1 MSFVT
6 INFVYTIVYGVLI
19 PPSVL
24 VLLFW
29 VCFLLNRII
38 HFYSLYKKEVSNWKY
53 IPLEFDINVFNC
65 KVKLVICTFLLLLI
79 FTEGL
84 CIIFYCLGILAA
96 NYELHSFSESG
107 LTQFPL
113 DIELN
118 CSAYGLE
125 IWAFEIAYPLVA
137 FFTRLGDI
145 TMYFTC
151 ILMVALLKFIFIAY
165 QCKTNFKSVKVFLI
179 KASLFLPILLTISV
193 IPQTQ
198 VLSKIFTPL
207 FGVLLI
213 YLLFKHRRRF
223 YLILKWRC
231 DDAFILRDNSAYF
244 HHSLIRRNS
253 TISFNL
259 FILSYV
265 IFIISVTLDKLI
277 ALTEMLFTDESRYV
291 TAMFNW
297 NFNLA
302 FLSCEHQYIIYKTC
316 DILNLIQP
324 AILFVV
330 ALTYLLP
337 FYGITIWLCVS
348 YLYRQCKGVDS
359 RYIRFKGN
367 ADLFHP
373 LRS

>member
-1 MSFVT
+1 M
-6 INFVYTIVYGVLI
+6 VYHIGVDTTSLVYIIVYGVLI

-24 VLLFW
+24 VLFFW

-53 IPLEFDINVFNC
+53 DPLEFDINVFNF
-65 KVKLVICTFLLLLI
+65 KVKLVIYTFLLLLI

-84 CIIFYCLGILAA
+84 CVFFYSLGILAF
-96 NYELHSFSESG
+96 NLQSG
-107 LTQFPL
+107 LAQFPL
-113 DIELN
+113 DFELN
-118 CSAYGLE
+118 CSSNGWG
-125 IWAFEIAYPLVA
+125 IWQIEIAYPLVA
-137 FFTRLGDI
+137 FFICLGDV

-244 HHSLIRRNS
+244 HHSLIKRNS
-253 TISFNL
+253 TISFNF

-265 IFIISVTLDKLI
+265 TFIILLILDKLT
-277 ALTEMLFTDESRYV
+277 ALTEMLFTDKSRYV

-302 FLSCEHQYIIYKTC
+302 FLSCEHQYIIYWTYY
-316 DILNLIQP
+316 ILGTIQP

-330 ALTYLLP
+330 GLTYLLP

>member
-1 MSFVT
+1 MPMI
-6 INFVYTIVYGVLI
+6 INFKSSNLVYIIAYGVVI
-19 PPSVL
+19 PPSIL

-38 HFYSLYKKEVSNWKY
+38 HFYSLYKKEVSNWEYK
-53 IPLEFDINVFNC
+53 PLKFDIDVFNY
-65 KVKLVICTFLLLLI
+65 KVKLVIYTFLLLLI
-79 FTEGL
+79 FTEGF
-84 CIIFYCLGILAA
+84 CILFYSLGILAS
-96 NYELHSFSESG
+96 NLQSG
-107 LTQFPL
+107 PAPFPL

-118 CSAYGLE
+118 CSLENTE
-125 IWAFEIAYPLVA
+125 IWAIEIAYPLVA
-137 FFTRLGDI
+137 FFTCLGDI
-145 TMYFTC
+145 TIYFTC
-151 ILMVALLKFIFIAY
+151 IIMVALLKFIFIAY
-165 QCKTNFKSVKVFLI
+165 QCKTNFKSVKTFLI
-179 KASLFLPILLTISV
+179 KASLLLPILLTISV

-198 VLSKIFTPL
+198 ILSKIFTPL
-207 FGVLLI
+207 FGVILI
-213 YLLFKHRRRF
+213 YLLIKHKRRF

-244 HHSLIRRNS
+244 HHSLIKRNS

-265 IFIISVTLDKLI
+265 IFIISLILDKLI
-277 ALTEMLFTDESRYV
+277 SLTEMLFTEKSRYV
-291 TAMFNW
+291 TALFNW

-302 FLSCEHQYIIYKTC
+302 FLSCEHQHIISETHYIFEI
-316 DILNLIQP
+316 IQP

-330 ALTYLLP
+330 GLIYILP